1 METQSVEEEDQKSL
15 VKKEF
20 HMKPATASRLTNVAD
35 GSNDVTPSI
44 NTTPEDVQPVSKEPR
59 WPKIRGRVDFLN
71 FECNLA
77 FHYSF
82 YI

>member
-20 HMKPATASRLTNVAD
+20 HMKPATTSRLDNVAA
-35 GSNDVTPSI
+35 SNDATPSI
-44 NTTPEDVQPVSKEPR
+44 NTTREDFQPVSKEPR

-77 FHYSF
+77 FHYSS

>member
-20 HMKPATASRLTNVAD
+20 HMKPASRLDNVAA
-35 GSNDVTPSI
+35 SNDGTPSI
-44 NTTPEDVQPVSKEPR
+44 NTTSEDFRPVSKEPR

-77 FHYSF
+77 FHYSS